1 MDSVKEAISSVHN
14 LFILVIIGVVLTA
27 IVQSSSV
34 MMSVS
39 IAMLFAGLI
48 DLQQGIYIAIGTNI
62 GSTVVALLASS
73 SVNRDAKRI
82 AMVHLLFN
90 VFGVIIFLVAG
101 FILRMFDVTYAG
113 IMEGI
118 FGSGISHQAIGLAV
132 FDVIFNVVVVII
144 MLPLTAKLLA
154 LSDRIVPKSAAA
166 ESTGPRL
173 FFVNDYMLNTPG
185 VAVGEVKNEI
195 VKMLG
200 IAMDNVRRA
209 CRIVTTLDMTEVD
222 ELNRNEKQLN
232 YTNKKLTQYITKL
245 SNKDLSEKDRMYLS
259 TAYHSITDIERI
271 GDYAE
276 NIVEYA
282 DKMISN
288 NDSFSEAANASIDD
302 MLCSLEELYR
312 RTLDAYQKKDR
323 ELVKYAHETEQE
335 IDAKA
340 EKMGID
346 HVARLADGTCSPA
359 VASEFLMLSSDLE
372 RVGDHLYNVAK
383 SVKGIT
389 KKPVADR
396 QPAAEASS

>member
-82 AMVHLLFN
+82 AIAHLLFN

-118 FGSGISHQAIGLAV
+118 FGSGISHQAIGLAT

-154 LSDRIVPKSAAA
+154 LTDRIVPQSHTA
-166 ESTGPRL
+166 ESSGPRL
-173 FFVNDYMLNTPG
+173 FFVNDNMLNAPG
-185 VAVGEVKNEI
+185 LAVGEVKNEI

-209 CRIVTTLDMTEVD
+209 CHIITTLDMTG
-222 ELNRNEKQLN
+222 R
-232 YTNKKLTQYITKL
+232 
-245 SNKDLSEKDRMYLS
+245 
-259 TAYHSITDIERI
+259 
-271 GDYAE
+271 
-276 NIVEYA
+276 
-282 DKMISN
+282 
-288 NDSFSEAANASIDD
+288 
-302 MLCSLEELYR
+302 EEF
-312 RTLDAYQKKDR
+312 D
-323 ELVKYAHETEQE
+323 
-335 IDAKA
+335 
-340 EKMGID
+340 
-346 HVARLADGTCSPA
+346 
-359 VASEFLMLSSDLE
+359 
-372 RVGDHLYNVAK
+372 
-383 SVKGIT
+383 
-389 KKPVADR
+389 
-396 QPAAEASS
+396 